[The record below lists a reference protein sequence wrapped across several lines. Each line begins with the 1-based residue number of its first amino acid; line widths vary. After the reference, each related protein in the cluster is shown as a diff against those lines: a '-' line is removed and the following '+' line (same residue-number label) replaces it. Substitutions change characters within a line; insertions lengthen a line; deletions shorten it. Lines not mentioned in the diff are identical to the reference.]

1 MIGMMRMSVGQS
13 VSRGVEDGEKS
24 LQMGKT
30 SRWGNFVVMIFT
42 NDKPIQTEMR
52 DQDKVSQGRR

>member
-1 MIGMMRMSVGQS
+1 MSVGQS